1 MLGIV
6 YCLCDRGRRRGGKP
20 KGWLV
25 VVGDQ
30 GQNQFTFKQGKQHNL
45 RSFKHFIHTP
55 RTFRLGEN
63 RVLVRFEIT
72 ARPGYEGVEKGVR
85 VGGGGCVEC
94 AGEAEFGCSVAIFF
108 MFFFKRRSS
117 VADRGGGRKEREP
130 GILVNLTSQRPITR
144 RIIIQHGIQHAHQRI
159 VRITNRCQLTLA
171 I

>member
-1 MLGIV
+1 M
-6 YCLCDRGRRRGGKP
+6 
-20 KGWLV
+20 

-30 GQNQFTFKQGKQHNL
+30 GQNQFPFKQGKQHNL

-94 AGEAEFGCSVAIFF
+94 AGEAEFGCSVAIFL
-108 MFFFKRRSS
+108 FFLRDDCQWQTEGVGEKRES
-117 VADRGGGRKEREP
+117 
-130 GILVNLTSQRPITR
+130 
-144 RIIIQHGIQHAHQRI
+144 
-159 VRITNRCQLTLA
+159 LA
-171 I
+171 Y